1 MPFNSN
7 PTSGTVVY
15 SDGAFNSNKVVTEDW
30 ETDAAGY
37 GPSGSQTAASAEGAT
52 YRTITPLQI
61 AIGKYER
68 MVIKYHIHWEQ
79 NTTGRAKF
87 KLDTPTVT
95 DIHSVATGL
104 EPDGT
109 LISDIDL
116 AADPVLE
123 QNIAGTTGYLLWET
137 TIENGATAG
146 NVSFQ
151 FGQYVDNA
159 APVVVKQG
167 SYVEFMRF

>member
-7 PTSGTVVY
+7 TTTNSVVY
-15 SDGAFNSNKVVTEDW
+15 TDGTFNSNKIVTEDW

-37 GPSGSQTAASAEGAT
+37 GPAGSQTAASNEGAT

-95 DIHSVATGL
+95 DIHSAATGL
-104 EPDGT
+104 KPDGV
-109 LISDIDL
+109 LITDIDL
-116 AADPVLE
+116 AADPVYE
-123 QNIAGTTGYLLWET
+123 VDVAGTTGYLVWET
-137 TIENGATAG
+137 TIENSSTAG